1 MQISTAGHFGEWKM
15 MIPFDGS
22 SNLRRRGHCLEPK
35 WGFLHRRDN
44 YVSTTGLS
52 EMELRSRQSAV
63 SCGLWSA
70 IFFSLFFYLFLGSFL
85 CFTGILWCMF
95 LVCVIV
101 SIFFVFCFYL
111 FFFTFLMIRGG
122 VIELI
127 DISHYHYWFGVSV
140 IAFNHTIDIK
150 YWRYFCI
157 NYNDDNDSYYNNEG
171 VIMIK

>member
-70 IFFSLFFYLFLGSFL
+70 IFFSLFFYLFLGSFFMFYGDFMMYVFSVCY
-85 CFTGILWCMF
+85 CFHI
-95 LVCVIV
+95 
-101 SIFFVFCFYL
+101 FCFL
-111 FFFTFLMIRGG
+111 FLFIFL
-122 VIELI
+122 
-127 DISHYHYWFGVSV
+127 
-140 IAFNHTIDIK
+140 
-150 YWRYFCI
+150 YFL
-157 NYNDDNDSYYNNEG
+157 NDSRRCNWIDWYFSLPLL
-171 VIMIK
+171 IWCFCHCI